1 MNRKSIPLTKTPCKD
16 AFRIFL
22 KNRKKSSVIYNQEQE
37 KFLWRVWR
45 IAWVFGK
52 QYGAIQ
58 EEKIHCK
65 PLLTNREMKKIWDS
79 TNPMTGREFGKRI
92 EMYYG
97 IRKHINEWEK
107 NT

>member
-1 MNRKSIPLTKTPCKD
+1 MNRKSIPLTKSPCKD

-22 KNRKKSSVIYNQEQE
+22 RNRKKSGVVYNQEQE

-58 EEKIHCK
+58 EEKILTNNGRKNSK
-65 PLLTNREMKKIWDS
+65 PLLTNAQMKEIWNR
-79 TNPMTGREFGKRI
+79 TNPMTGREFGKNI
-92 EMYYG
+92 EAYYG
-97 IRKHINEWEK
+97 IRKR
-107 NT
+107 T